1 VSLSGR
7 KTSWSGESFP
17 TSAVQ
22 NLEIVDTPAAT
33 GGADALAQPTRARLF
48 AALAELKRPTG
59 TAELADRL
67 GMHPNGV
74 RVHLLRLEAAGLV
87 VRDRT
92 RQARGRPRDGW
103 AIAPDAQP
111 EGSPPTG
118 FRELGRWLAR
128 AIPARPGRLR
138 EVEAAG
144 RAIGQ
149 ELLRDEQGG
158 LAPADILESTL
169 AALGFQP
176 HVELTEAG
184 GATYCLGNCP
194 YRDAVREN
202 QVVVCTLHRGITRG
216 LLDVLEPRAKL
227 VDFVPRDPD
236 TAGCLIEVTGV
247 NRPVLSE
254 SS

>member
-1 VSLSGR
+1 M
-7 KTSWSGESFP
+7 
-17 TSAVQ
+17 Q

-33 GGADALAQPTRARLF
+33 GGVDALAQPTRARLF
-48 AALAELKRPTG
+48 AVLAELKRPAG

-87 VRDRT
+87 VRDRA

-111 EGSPPTG
+111 AGSPPTG

-149 ELLRDEQGG
+149 DLVRDQQGG
-158 LAPADILESTL
+158 LASADTLDSTL

-176 HVELTEAG
+176 HVELTEPD
-184 GATYCLGNCP
+184 GANYCLGNCP

-202 QVVVCTLHRGITRG
+202 QAVVCTLHRGITRG
-216 LLDVLEPRAKL
+216 LLDVLEPGARL
-227 VDFVPRDPD
+227 VNFVPRDPD
-236 TAGCLIEVTGV
+236 TAGCLIEVTRV
-247 NRPVLSE
+247 NRPDIPE
-254 SS
+254 SA